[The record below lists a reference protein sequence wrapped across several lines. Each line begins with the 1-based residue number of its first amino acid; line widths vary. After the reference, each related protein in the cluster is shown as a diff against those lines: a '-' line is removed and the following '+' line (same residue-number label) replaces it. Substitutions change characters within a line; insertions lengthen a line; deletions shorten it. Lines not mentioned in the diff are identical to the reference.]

1 MFVAWGVVVSYSIW
15 FVCPACL
22 AVLLCRWYR
31 PDCMLDWPVG
41 GSEAMVNA
49 LVRWVGQAA
58 ECVNTCSCSCVSMHA
73 ALCEQEPVDVLK
85 GP

>member
-1 MFVAWGVVVSYSIW
+1 
-15 FVCPACL
+15 
-22 AVLLCRWYR
+22 
-31 PDCMLDWPVG
+31 MLDWPVG